1 MLLILKLNLKITLK
15 KIQRSLYRLWVNTL
29 WLIRTRKLVYA
40 LCDKNDKWDVHMY
53 STTDFYY
60 FLLTVSEEILV
71 LPMSVWG
78 EQWPMTDQNL
88 DFSLRMDIKPHI
100 YNLWM
105 DVNLTF
111 TPWMD
116 LKLIPSVIWI

>member
-1 MLLILKLNLKITLK
+1 
-15 KIQRSLYRLWVNTL
+15 
-29 WLIRTRKLVYA
+29 
-40 LCDKNDKWDVHMY
+40 
-53 STTDFYY
+53 
-60 FLLTVSEEILV
+60 
-71 LPMSVWG
+71 
-78 EQWPMTDQNL
+78 MTDQNL